1 VTDIVNDA
9 APSMV
14 TLPVALLASLCDTL
28 ARAAKPA
35 IAFDAIGSAT
45 AALLGP
51 GLLTINAYRRASSEV
66 VRLWSSDTTAYPV
79 GGRKYKADTPWTRWV
94 LHQGEVFVG
103 EGDVALEAV
112 FDDIST
118 IRGLSLSAVVN
129 VPVCERGQCV
139 GTFNFLAARSAWTP
153 SEVAVLR
160 LLAQMVAPAVMAASS
175 CLMPATHIQK
185 F

>member
-1 VTDIVNDA
+1 MTDIVNDA
-9 APSMV
+9 VPGAVS
-14 TLPVALLASLCDTL
+14 LPVPLLASLCDTL
-28 ARAAKPA
+28 ARAGRPT

-66 VRLWSSDTTAYPV
+66 VRLWSSNTAAYPL
-79 GGRKYKADTPWTRWV
+79 GGRKFKADTPWTRWV

-103 EGDVALEAV
+103 EGDAALEAV

-118 IRGLSLSAVVN
+118 IRGLALSAVVN
-129 VPVCERGQCV
+129 VPVCEGGRCV
-139 GTFNFLAARSAWTP
+139 GTFNFLAARSAWAQ

-160 LLAQMVAPAVMAASS
+160 LLAQMVVPAVMAASRVV
-175 CLMPATHIQK
+175 AGDR
-185 F
+185 